1 MVRKC
6 DFENFKSCASALSPY
21 RQPSAAG
28 IRWFCHAGHNFANVS
43 DGHKQPLRAHPV
55 PFLILLASFGQWL
68 NLSVMPLRMREC
80 SRFLLITLPLA
91 CRKVDAT
98 IAIMKTIT
106 ALLALCTLTFA
117 AIAEPALTIY
127 NQNFAVVRDTVPLDL
142 KAGANPV
149 VYSGATA
156 QVEPDSVILRDPA
169 GKHSLQILE
178 QNYRNDPVSQELLL
192 SLFEGKTI
200 DFQNI
205 RTKDNTQITEL
216 IPGKIV
222 RSGFV
227 PGGGNTQPIIEVN
240 GKLQFSLP
248 GEPLFP
254 DLGSDTILKPAFNWL
269 LQSDKAGSFDAEV
282 GYVTEGFD
290 WSASYNLV
298 SPEKGDLCDLVGWI
312 TMNNNS
318 GKAFENAKIKLMAG
332 DVNKI
337 QPPGGMGGAMFSRR
351 AMPMAMLA
359 MDSAAPVSEKAFDEF
374 HLYSIARPT
383 TLHDHETKQVEFVHA
398 EKMFAP
404 TIYVYDGTQ
413 GYQFYGLNY
422 DRGYGQSDNKKIIVQ
437 REFKNAETNQLGI
450 ALPAGKLRFYRRDD
464 DGQLQFV
471 GENTIDHTPRN
482 ETVRIT
488 TGNSFDLVGE
498 RKQTDFHVD
507 TAEKW
512 MDETFEIKLRNRK
525 KTDAVEIRVVEHLYR
540 WSNWSI
546 TAKSDEFTKKDS
558 QTIEFRIPVK
568 PDEEKT
574 VTYTVH
580 YSW

>member
-1 MVRKC
+1 M
-6 DFENFKSCASALSPY
+6 KS
-21 RQPSAAG
+21 
-28 IRWFCHAGHNFANVS
+28 I
-43 DGHKQPLRAHPV
+43 PV
-55 PFLILLASFGQWL
+55 LLA
-68 NLSVMPLRMREC
+68 VAM
-80 SRFLLITLPLA
+80 LA
-91 CRKVDAT
+91 RTAT
-98 IAIMKTIT
+98 
-106 ALLALCTLTFA
+106 
-117 AIAEPALTIY
+117 AEPALTIY
-127 NQNFAVVRDTVPLDL
+127 NQNFAVVRDTVSLNL
-142 KAGANPV
+142 NAGTNAV
-149 VYSGATA
+149 VYPGATA

-200 DFQNI
+200 NFQNV
-205 RTKDNTQITEL
+205 RTKDNTQVTEL
-216 IPGKIV
+216 IPGKII

-240 GKLQFSLP
+240 GQLQFSLP
-248 GEPLFP
+248 GQPLFP
-254 DLGSDTILKPAFNWL
+254 DLGDDTILKPAFNWL
-269 LQSDKAGSFDAEV
+269 LQTGEPGAFDAEV
-282 GYVTEGFD
+282 GYVTGGFD

-298 SPEKGDLCDLVGWI
+298 SPEKGDYCDLVGWI

-318 GKAFENAKIKLMAG
+318 GKTFENAKIKLLAG

-337 QPPGGMGGAMFSRR
+337 QPPQFFTGAYRMKAMGMV
-351 AMPMAMLA
+351 
-359 MDSAAPVSEKAFDEF
+359 MDAAAAPAVSEKAFDEF

-398 EKMFAP
+398 EQMFAP
-404 TIYVYDGTQ
+404 TIYVYDGAE

-422 DRGYGQSDNKKIIVQ
+422 DQNYGQSENKKILVQ

-482 ETVRIT
+482 ETVRVT

-498 RKQTDFHVD
+498 RKQTSFRVD
-507 TAEKW
+507 TSEKW
-512 MDETFEIKLRNRK
+512 IDESFEIKLRNRK
-525 KTDAVEIRVVEHLYR
+525 RTDAVEIRVVEHLYR
-540 WSNWSI
+540 WSNWDI
-546 TAKSDEFTKKDS
+546 TAKSDEFVKKDS

-568 PDEEKT
+568 PDEERT

>member
-1 MVRKC
+1 MKKIISV
-6 DFENFKSCASALSPY
+6 
-21 RQPSAAG
+21 
-28 IRWFCHAGHNFANVS
+28 IT
-43 DGHKQPLRAHPV
+43 
-55 PFLILLASFGQWL
+55 LAS
-68 NLSVMPLRMREC
+68 S
-80 SRFLLITLPLA
+80 
-91 CRKVDAT
+91 
-98 IAIMKTIT
+98 
-106 ALLALCTLTFA
+106 LALA
-117 AIAEPALTIY
+117 ASAEPALTIY

-142 KAGANPV
+142 KSGPNAV
-149 VYSGATA
+149 VYPGATA

-205 RTKDNTQITEL
+205 RTKDNTQVREL

-222 RSGFV
+222 RSGYV
-227 PGGGNTQPIIEVN
+227 PGGGNEQPIIDVN

-248 GEPLFP
+248 GQPLFP

-269 LQSDKAGSFDAEV
+269 LQTDKPGKFDAEV
-282 GYVTEGFD
+282 GYITGGFD

-298 SPEKGDLCDLVGWI
+298 SPEKGDQCDLVGWI
-312 TMNNNS
+312 TMNNTS
-318 GKAFENAKIKLMAG
+318 GKTFENAKIKLMAG

-337 QPPGGMGGAMFSRR
+337 QPVVPGGAIYARK
-351 AMPMAMLA
+351 AML
-359 MDSAAPVSEKAFDEF
+359 MDMAGAPAVSEKAFDEF

-383 TLHDHETKQVEFVHA
+383 TLHDRETKQVGFVHA
-398 EKMFAP
+398 EKVYAP
-404 TIYVYDGTQ
+404 TIYVYDGAI
-413 GYQFYGLNY
+413 GYRFYGLNVNQNW
-422 DRGYGQSDNKKIIVQ
+422 GQTDNKKVLVQ

-464 DGQLQFV
+464 SGQLQFV
-471 GENTIDHTPRN
+471 GENTIDHTPRD
-482 ETVRIT
+482 ETVRVT
-488 TGNSFDLVGE
+488 TGNAFDLVGE
-498 RKQTDFHVD
+498 RKQTNFRVD
-507 TAEKW
+507 TSEKW
-512 MDETFEIKLRNRK
+512 MDESFEIKLRNHK
-525 KTDAVEIRVVEHLYR
+525 KDQPVEIRVVEHLYR
-540 WSNWSI
+540 WSNWNI
-546 TAKSDEFTKKDS
+546 TAKSDDFVKKDA